1 MPPLSPSGAPRP
13 TPPWT
18 VRVVQ
23 AELCLLALLV
33 ALAPALTAVL
43 LVSLALI
50 SLDGHSGVQT
60 LAISAA
66 LAFGMVVVG
75 SAACTG
81 VLVLGRSLGRGSR
94 RSRPPAPVAETRAP
108 RTCYRDVTLTFAKLA
123 AAARRCPVS
132 RIALASRIA
141 PAFALPVRVSAL
153 VAASPSAL
161 GALLLLSPT
170 TLRSVSSAPRRGS
183 ARPITPERR
192 PAAQA

>member
-94 RSRPPAPVAETRAP
+94 RAWAGT
-108 RTCYRDVTLTFAKLA
+108 LA
-123 AAARRCPVS
+123 AALLLAVLS
-132 RIALASRIA
+132 AWATAALIA

>member
-94 RSRPPAPVAETRAP
+94 RAWAGT
-108 RTCYRDVTLTFAKLA
+108 LA
-123 AAARRCPVS
+123 AALLLAVLS
-132 RIALASRIA
+132 AWATAALIA
-141 PAFALPVRVSAL
+141 PAFALPVRVTAL

-170 TLRSVSSAPRRGS
+170 TLRSVSGAPRRGS

-192 PAAQA
+192 PAAPA